1 MQITVQLP
9 DTEWQ
14 VTAASTDTVTLRM
27 RPEVLLF
34 TAPANMPN
42 GETVE
47 IILTHGG
54 YAGSLL
60 CCSVKIAHPLVGNL
74 AGFMVSLTDI
84 QQRVVLDL
92 LNRLGVAA

>member
-1 MQITVQLP
+1 MEIAVQLP
-9 DTEWQ
+9 DTDWQ

-34 TAPANMPN
+34 TAPANMPE

-47 IILTHGG
+47 IILNHGG
-54 YAGSLL
+54 YVGSLL
-60 CCSVKIAHPLVGNL
+60 CCSVKIAHPMVGKL
-74 AGFMVSLTDI
+74 AGFKIGLTDI